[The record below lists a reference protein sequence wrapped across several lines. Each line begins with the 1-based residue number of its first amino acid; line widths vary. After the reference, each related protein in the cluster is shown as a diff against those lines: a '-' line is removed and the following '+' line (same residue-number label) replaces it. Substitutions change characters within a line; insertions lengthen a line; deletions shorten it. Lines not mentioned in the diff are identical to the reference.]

1 MMRNFSWLIKGEIAG
16 MAKPHST
23 MKDFGILKNKE
34 DIEAIVSL
42 TEIPFNKGL
51 IEKFGFEVKHIPVK
65 DFSAP
70 KLEQIEE
77 FLGFAE
83 RIRTAGMKLVVYCD
97 GGMGR
102 TGTMLACYLIDKG
115 INAAKAI
122 EIVRKKRPNSI
133 ETEEQKKVVF
143 KFWRKIRKISEE

>member
-1 MMRNFSWLIKGEIAG
+1 MRNFSWLIKDEIAG
-16 MAKPHST
+16 MARPDSEIN
-23 MKDFGILKNKE
+23 DFEILQYNNIK
-34 DIEAIVSL
+34 AIVSL
-42 TEIPFNKGL
+42 TETPLDKDL
-51 IEKFGFEVKHIPVK
+51 VEKFGFVIKHIPVK
-65 DFSAP
+65 DFNAP
-70 KLEQIEE
+70 RIEQIEE

-143 KFWRKIRKISEE
+143 KFWKRIRSISEE